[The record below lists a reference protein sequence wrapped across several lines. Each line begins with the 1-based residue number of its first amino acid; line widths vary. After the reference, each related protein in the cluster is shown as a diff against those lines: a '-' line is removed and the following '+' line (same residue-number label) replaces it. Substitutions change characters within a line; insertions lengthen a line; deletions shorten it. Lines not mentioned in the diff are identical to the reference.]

1 MSFDLDRAIAAARLR
16 IYIYIHRVV
25 AQKLRRIRE
34 REARQ

>member
-16 IYIYIHRVV
+16 LHVYIHRIV

-34 REARQ
+34 REAKQ